1 MDCVNKNITQIESNT
16 DELDQEDNQTMSF
29 GSIENNEQENAY
41 RNNQIKVDKGFYT
54 CFELKRKFEKDE
66 PGVILDSDFQR
77 EDVWTIKQKRELIES
92 VLMDLPL
99 PIFYFNEDQNGR
111 LIVIDGRQRLTSL
124 FEFMS
129 NKFHLDNLKIFND
142 FDKKNFNDLAPVYQ
156 TKIED
161 YQIMANI
168 IKPPTPDNIKFD
180 IFDRVNRA
188 GTQLNK
194 QEIRNAL
201 YQGNAT
207 QLLNTLSSL
216 EEFQIATENSFK
228 NDKRMKS
235 KYILLRF
242 IAFYLFFE
250 NKLTSNN
257 EQYNYNGDI
266 DEFLG
271 VVMEYLNKCNDKEL
285 DRIKNTTK
293 DSLQKIIFY
302 IPKDAFRLIEIENGK
317 TTKRYSININIFEN
331 LMYAMTLI
339 PDNNIKLKNIV
350 EEKFTKMKL
359 SEKFKDLIRN
369 HRDSENKVIARK
381 NIILKIVGEI
391 NDTKN

>member
-41 RNNQIKVDKGFYT
+41 RNKQIKVDKGFYT

-142 FDKKNFNDLAPVYQ
+142 FDKKFFNDLAPVYQ

-242 IAFYLFFE
+242 IAFNLFFE

-285 DRIKNTTK
+285 NRIKNTTK

-350 EEKFTKMKL
+350 EEKFTNMKL
-359 SEKFKDLIRN
+359 SEEFKDLIRN